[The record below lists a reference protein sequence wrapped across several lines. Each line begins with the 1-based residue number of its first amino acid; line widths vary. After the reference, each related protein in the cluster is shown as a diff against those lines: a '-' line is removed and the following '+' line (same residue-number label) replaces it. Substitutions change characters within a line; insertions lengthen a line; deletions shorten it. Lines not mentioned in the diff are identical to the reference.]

1 MSTGMLFGV
10 SLLSLIML
18 GIGVSADAFAA
29 ALAIGVRKT
38 RITGRM
44 VAAVGSVFAV
54 FQIAMPLIGW
64 ALASSFSTFLA
75 PVDHWI
81 AFVLLVLLGV
91 NMIREALGPDETSK
105 GPNDRLDLRRLAV
118 LGLATSIDALAVG
131 VSLAVT
137 HVSVVEAVA
146 VIGAMT
152 FLLSAM
158 AVLIGHRAG
167 MRFRRPAEILG
178 GLVLIA
184 IGIRIL
190 MEHLGVW

>member
-1 MSTGMLFGV
+1 MLFGV

-44 VAAVGSVFAV
+44 VVTVGSVFAV
-54 FQIAMPLIGW
+54 FQIVMPLIGW

-105 GPNDRLDLRRLAV
+105 GPKDRLDLRRLAV

-184 IGIRIL
+184 IGTRIL

>member
-1 MSTGMLFGV
+1 MLFGV

-44 VAAVGSVFAV
+44 VVTVGSVFAV
-54 FQIAMPLIGW
+54 FQIVMPLIGW

-81 AFVLLVLLGV
+81 AFVLLVMLGV
-91 NMIREALGPDETSK
+91 NMLREALGPDETSK
-105 GPNDRLDLRRLAV
+105 GPKDRLDLRRLAV

-184 IGIRIL
+184 IGTRIL

>member
-1 MSTGMLFGV
+1 MLFGV

-44 VAAVGSVFAV
+44 VVTVGSVFAV
-54 FQIAMPLIGW
+54 FQIVMPHIGW

-81 AFVLLVLLGV
+81 AFVLLVMLGV

-105 GPNDRLDLRRLAV
+105 GPKDRLDLRRLAV

-184 IGIRIL
+184 IGTRIL

>member
-1 MSTGMLFGV
+1 MLFGV

-18 GIGVSADAFAA
+18 GIGVSAEAFAA

-44 VAAVGSVFAV
+44 VVTVGSVFAV
-54 FQIAMPLIGW
+54 FQIVMPLIGW

-105 GPNDRLDLRRLAV
+105 GPKDRLDLRRLAV

-184 IGIRIL
+184 IGTRIL

>member
-1 MSTGMLFGV
+1 MLFGV

-44 VAAVGSVFAV
+44 VVTVGSVFAV
-54 FQIAMPLIGW
+54 FQIVMPHIGW

-81 AFVLLVLLGV
+81 AFVLLVMLGV

-105 GPNDRLDLRRLAV
+105 GPKDRLDLRR
-118 LGLATSIDALAVG
+118 
-131 VSLAVT
+131 
-137 HVSVVEAVA
+137 
-146 VIGAMT
+146 
-152 FLLSAM
+152 
-158 AVLIGHRAG
+158 
-167 MRFRRPAEILG
+167 
-178 GLVLIA
+178 
-184 IGIRIL
+184 
-190 MEHLGVW
+190 

>member
-1 MSTGMLFGV
+1 MLFGV

-44 VAAVGSVFAV
+44 VVTVGSVFAV
-54 FQIAMPLIGW
+54 FQIVMPLIGW

-81 AFVLLVLLGV
+81 AFVLLVMLGV

-105 GPNDRLDLRRLAV
+105 GPKDRLDLRRLAV

-137 HVSVVEAVA
+137 HVSVVEAVT

-184 IGIRIL
+184 IGTRIL

>member
-1 MSTGMLFGV
+1 M

-44 VAAVGSVFAV
+44 VVTVGSVFAV
-54 FQIAMPLIGW
+54 FQIVMPLIGW

-105 GPNDRLDLRRLAV
+105 GPKDRLDLRRLAV

-184 IGIRIL
+184 IGTRIL

>member
-1 MSTGMLFGV
+1 MLFGV

-44 VAAVGSVFAV
+44 VVTVGSVFAV
-54 FQIAMPLIGW
+54 FQIVMPLIGW

-75 PVDHWI
+75 PVDRWI

-105 GPNDRLDLRRLAV
+105 GPKDRLDLRRLAV

-184 IGIRIL
+184 IGTRIL

>member
-1 MSTGMLFGV
+1 MLFGV

-44 VAAVGSVFAV
+44 VVTVGSVFAV
-54 FQIAMPLIGW
+54 FQIVMPHIGW

-81 AFVLLVLLGV
+81 AFVLLVMLGV
-91 NMIREALGPDETSK
+91 NMLREALGPDETSK
-105 GPNDRLDLRRLAV
+105 GPKDRLDLRRLAV

-167 MRFRRPAEILG
+167 MRFRPPAEILG

-184 IGIRIL
+184 IGTRIL

>member
-1 MSTGMLFGV
+1 MLFGV

-44 VAAVGSVFAV
+44 VVTVGSVFAV
-54 FQIAMPLIGW
+54 FQIVMPLIGW

-81 AFVLLVLLGV
+81 AFVLLVMLGV

-105 GPNDRLDLRRLAV
+105 GPKDRLDLRRLAV

-184 IGIRIL
+184 IGTRIL

>member
-1 MSTGMLFGV
+1 MLFGV

-18 GIGVSADAFAA
+18 GIGVSADAFAG

-44 VAAVGSVFAV
+44 VVTVGSVFAV
-54 FQIAMPLIGW
+54 FQIVMPLIGW

-81 AFVLLVLLGV
+81 AFVLLVMLGV

-105 GPNDRLDLRRLAV
+105 GPKDRLDLRRLAV

-184 IGIRIL
+184 IGTRIL

>member
-1 MSTGMLFGV
+1 
-10 SLLSLIML
+10 
-18 GIGVSADAFAA
+18 
-29 ALAIGVRKT
+29 
-38 RITGRM
+38 
-44 VAAVGSVFAV
+44 
-54 FQIAMPLIGW
+54 
-64 ALASSFSTFLA
+64 
-75 PVDHWI
+75 
-81 AFVLLVLLGV
+81 
-91 NMIREALGPDETSK
+91 MIREALGPDETSK
-105 GPNDRLDLRRLAV
+105 GPKDRLDLRRLAV

-184 IGIRIL
+184 IGTRIL